1 MHFARFFKLA
11 WAVQLLVG
19 VALFGVSFYIENE
32 ILQAFFAAPVVALVL
47 ALSLETGKAAS
58 IVWHRYLAQGA
69 SEDYP
74 PVTRLVSATFRGGLV
89 LLSLLCSLL
98 YLGVQLDRPNLNAVR
113 DAELAAIDSELAQA
127 LARLDA
133 ERETRLERDQRLR
146 DREYADARRDH
157 QGQVDELEALLRA
170 EMDNTVNG
178 VFRGP
183 RYQELETRLATAR
196 RERDAALAALST
208 RHREQADR
216 LAAEFTQRQAEARAG
231 LRKTA
236 EQQRAALYQGRLDLD
251 ERTQDPRVVSL
262 THMIR
267 AVTDWQLSPPLFT
280 LLFAVFISLVVELGI
295 VLAFDTVTLSMRPA
309 LAVQHR
315 EEVMTEAMM
324 AEMNG
329 TAEREGLRHRDAM
342 DRVRKGGERIGE
354 RARAAATNQRDDQRE
369 AA

>member
-74 PVTRLVSATFRGGLV
+74 PITRLVSAGFRGGLV
-89 LLSLLCSLL
+89 MLSLLCSLL
-98 YLGVQLDRPNLNAVR
+98 YLGVQLDRPNLDAVR
-113 DAELAAIDSELAQA
+113 DAELAAIDTELAQA

-133 ERETRLERDQRLR
+133 ERETRLERDQRL
-146 DREYADARRDH
+146 
-157 QGQVDELEALLRA
+157 
-170 EMDNTVNG
+170 
-178 VFRGP
+178 
-183 RYQELETRLATAR
+183 
-196 RERDAALAALST
+196 
-208 RHREQADR
+208 
-216 LAAEFTQRQAEARAG
+216 
-231 LRKTA
+231 
-236 EQQRAALYQGRLDLD
+236 
-251 ERTQDPRVVSL
+251 
-262 THMIR
+262 
-267 AVTDWQLSPPLFT
+267 
-280 LLFAVFISLVVELGI
+280 VVELGI

-309 LAVQHR
+309 LAAQHR

-324 AEMNG
+324 AELNG

-354 RARAAATNQRDDQRE
+354 RARAAANKHRDDQRE